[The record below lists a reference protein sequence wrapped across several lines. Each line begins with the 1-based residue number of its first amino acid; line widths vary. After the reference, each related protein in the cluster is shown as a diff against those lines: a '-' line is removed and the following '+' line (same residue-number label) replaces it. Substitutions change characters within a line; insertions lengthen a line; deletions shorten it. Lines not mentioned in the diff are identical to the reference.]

1 MALLERLNDLIWG
14 IPLLTLL
21 MGTHIYFTLKLH
33 FPQRNLLYALK
44 LSLGQSEGIYAEF
57 VYYLERQT
65 FCCAYKVAGYSVV
78 DIMVWQIDHMV
89 GSMIC
94 TITFL
99 ILISSLFIDR
109 LYSFLWSY

>member
-44 LSLGQSEGIYAEF
+44 LSLGKADNTGQNLSPFSALATTLPSTCRPI
-57 VYYLERQT
+57 
-65 FCCAYKVAGYSVV
+65 
-78 DIMVWQIDHMV
+78 W
-89 GSMIC
+89 
-94 TITFL
+94 
-99 ILISSLFIDR
+99 
-109 LYSFLWSY
+109 